1 MQAKKGPATCP
12 DWRQI
17 NKMTKG
23 AKMTPADDKQT
34 PNKPKA
40 PDTDKTVVLQ
50 RCAKHGTVFMPDE
63 GCPECQKEK
72 NAPKS

>member
-1 MQAKKGPATCP
+1 
-12 DWRQI
+12 
-17 NKMTKG
+17 
-23 AKMTPADDKQT
+23 MTPADDKQT
-34 PNKPKA
+34 NNKPKA